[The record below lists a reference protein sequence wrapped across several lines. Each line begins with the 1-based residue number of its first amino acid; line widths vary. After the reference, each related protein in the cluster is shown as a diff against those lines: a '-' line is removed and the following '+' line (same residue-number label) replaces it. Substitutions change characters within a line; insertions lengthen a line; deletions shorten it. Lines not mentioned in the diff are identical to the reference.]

1 MPWVELEIW
10 VRWSTF
16 LPIVA
21 ASVAGLGLTLWKHA
35 QLRRP
40 NLLPP
45 EAMHDVHE
53 FLGARQTGK
62 AQALIQGDEARISQ
76 IVTVVLGNAGRS
88 REVIGDRARRK
99 GRQLATGL
107 EYGMGGLALIA
118 TLGPL
123 LGLFGTVVGIALVFQ
138 KLAALQGVA
147 SPQELAGGIGTA
159 LYTTI
164 AGLIVGM
171 LALVVHRYFAARID
185 RAMAELEAETAALVD
200 QACGEPR

>member
-1 MPWVELEIW
+1 
-10 VRWSTF
+10 
-16 LPIVA
+16 
-21 ASVAGLGLTLWKHA
+21 
-35 QLRRP
+35 
-40 NLLPP
+40 
-45 EAMHDVHE
+45 MHDVHE

>member
-1 MPWVELEIW
+1 MLPTDLETW
-10 VRWSTF
+10 VRWLTF
-16 LPIVA
+16 LPIVV
-21 ASVAGLGLTLWKHA
+21 ASVVGLGLTLWKRA

-40 NLLPP
+40 NLPP
-45 EAMHDVHE
+45 PQVTHDLRE
-53 FLGARQTGK
+53 FLAAQQIDK
-62 AQALIQGDEARISQ
+62 ACELIQGNEARVSQ
-76 IVTVVLGNAGRS
+76 IVTVVLASAGRS
-88 REVIGDRARRK
+88 REAISDRAQQK
-99 GRQLATGL
+99 GRQLASEL

-123 LGLFGTVVGIALVFQ
+123 LGLFGTVVGIVLVF
-138 KLAALQGVA
+138 KRLAALQGVA

-185 RAMAELEAETAALVD
+185 RAVAELEAESGALVD
-200 QACGEPR
+200 QVCGELE

>member
-10 VRWSTF
+10 VRWLTF

-45 EAMHDVHE
+45 EVMHDVHE

-88 REVIGDRARRK
+88 REVIGDRARQK